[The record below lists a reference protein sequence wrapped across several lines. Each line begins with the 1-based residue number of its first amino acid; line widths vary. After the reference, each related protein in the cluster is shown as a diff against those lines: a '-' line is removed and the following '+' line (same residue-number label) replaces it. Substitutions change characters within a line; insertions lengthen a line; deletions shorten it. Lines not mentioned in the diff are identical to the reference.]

1 MSKKLSA
8 SFFRR
13 MTLGMSLVAGVLAA
27 YEDEKFTKEEIIGL
41 LNSLF
46 LGLGAEV
53 NFSGLSVMPAED
65 GGLDIHLPKELID
78 KLS

>member
-1 MSKKLSA
+1 MSKLSA

-27 YEDEKFTKEEIIGL
+27 YEDEKFTKEEMVGI
-41 LNSLF
+41 LNQLF
-46 LGLGAEV
+46 IGLGAEV
-53 NFSGLSVMPAED
+53 NFSGLSVFPAED
-65 GGLDIHLPKELID
+65 GGLDIHLPKELMD

>member
-1 MSKKLSA
+1 MAKKLSA

-13 MTLGMSLVAGVLAA
+13 MTLGMSLVAGILAA
-27 YEDEKFTKEEIIGL
+27 YEDEKFTKDEIVGL
-41 LNSLF
+41 LNQLF

-65 GGLDIHLPKELID
+65 GGIDVHLPKELID